1 MAFQRPLWISH
12 SPNLKFFN
20 QSLIFPPGGASEKN
34 TPANAGGIRDMG
46 SIPGSGRFPGGG
58 HGSPHQCS
66 CLDNPLD
73 RGVWSI
79 VLQRS
84 DTTEV
89 T

>member
-1 MAFQRPLWISH
+1 MAFQRHLWISD

-34 TPANAGGIRDMG
+34 TPANAGGIRDVG

-58 HGSPHQCS
+58 HGSPLQCS

-79 VLQRS
+79 VLQR
-84 DTTEV
+84 V
-89 T
+89 RHN